1 MIRRDDLLAKGYTE
15 EQTTQLLD
23 MFHNDQN
30 TELSSARE
38 QIQKL
43 TVERDEA
50 RSETKKY
57 QKGGELYQ
65 DPAELERLRTFEQDT
80 LTRDANTKKTN
91 ALTKLFKSANAG
103 DSATKLLIKGTD
115 LAKIELDEKGEV
127 KGGADILKQAKAD
140 YSDFFMDSAGDGA
153 GVPHAEAEK
162 EAGKGFN
169 FNFTGIRAKPDA
181 NKK

>member
-15 EQTTQLLD
+15 EQATQLLD

-57 QKGGELYQ
+57 QNGGELYQ
-65 DPAELERLRTFEQDT
+65 DPAELERLRTF
-80 LTRDANTKKTN
+80 
-91 ALTKLFKSANAG
+91 
-103 DSATKLLIKGTD
+103 
-115 LAKIELDEKGEV
+115 
-127 KGGADILKQAKAD
+127 
-140 YSDFFMDSAGDGA
+140 
-153 GVPHAEAEK
+153 
-162 EAGKGFN
+162 
-169 FNFTGIRAKPDA
+169 
-181 NKK
+181 